1 MGVGVAY
8 IAERLALQMTL
19 KPVVPTFQEARK
31 LCVFIVLAWLFT
43 GSTQAQDQ
51 LGPCLSRTSMFGNW
65 EWHTENPSAT
75 SPKGSFTFSSE
86 PNSNVVTIRSSRAYP
101 GKGPEFKEMF
111 VIYRDAEKQM
121 SRSMYFDDLGHASQ
135 CAVNTS
141 SSCVIEL
148 TCRGDG
154 VHMRYVFA
162 LRDEKPYFQ
171 WQVPPPH
178 RHVEFAPYLGGFLE
192 RKKKSKGQ

>member
-1 MGVGVAY
+1 
-8 IAERLALQMTL
+8 
-19 KPVVPTFQEARK
+19 VVPTFQTTRK
-31 LCVFIVLAWLFT
+31 FCVLIGLASLFT
-43 GSTQAQDQ
+43 ASAQAQDQ
-51 LGPCLSRTSMFGNW
+51 LGRCLAQDSLFGDW

-86 PNSNVVTIRSSRAYP
+86 LNSNVVTIRSTRMYP

-111 VIYRDAEKQM
+111 VIYREPDKQM
-121 SRSMYFDDLGHASQ
+121 SRSVYFDDLGHASQ
-135 CAVNTS
+135 CTVETS
-141 SSCVIEL
+141 SSCVIAL

-162 LRDEKPYFQ
+162 ARGEKPYFQ

-178 RHVEFAPYLGGFLE
+178 RHAEFAPYLGGFLE
-192 RKKKSKGQ
+192 RKEKSKGQ